1 MFLFLHPAARLLLW
15 LMLAIFMQLA
25 ALPWLAGI
33 ALFCL
38 LAGMET
44 RRHWW
49 RLLRRTRFLLLTLFL
64 VFAYSVPGET
74 HGWPQWLQWLP
85 GKEGV
90 TEAALHVL
98 RLVLFLGILAWLLA
112 PLRPND
118 LMGALWFLLRPCRVL
133 GLPVDKSVVRLSLVL
148 EYMEN
153 PPATKG
159 GEKPSR
165 QSWQSW
171 KAWLEESEE
180 EAGSP
185 MPVCISLPFWRGRD
199 TLFLVGAMLVL
210 CAGVL
215 G

>member
-25 ALPWLAGI
+25 AFPWLAGI

-38 LAGMET
+38 FAGAKT

-49 RLLRRTRFLLLTLFL
+49 RLLLRTRFLLLTLFL
-64 VFAYSVPGET
+64 VFAWSVPGESP
-74 HGWPQWLQWLP
+74 GGWLP
-85 GKEGV
+85 SGEGV
-90 TEAALHVL
+90 MEAALHVL
-98 RLVLFLGILAWLLA
+98 RLILFLGTLAWLLA

-153 PPATKG
+153 PPAAREK
-159 GEKPSR
+159 GEKS
-165 QSWQSW
+165 SW
-171 KAWLEESEE
+171 KTWLEENEE
-180 EAGSP
+180 EAESP
-185 MPVCISLPFWRGRD
+185 MPVRISLPLWRGRD
-199 TLFLVGAMLVL
+199 TLSLVCAALVL
-210 CAGVL
+210 CAGVP